1 MKEIDILEHEN
12 MKTNP
17 HVFMRLRFICGTS
30 CVYIYIYLSLTV
42 LVVSRTLLG
51 GDGVACRLEGTHV
64 PKRIVTE
71 TLGQHGILRP
81 KLREAHSAIVA
92 MLVVLMMK

>member
-1 MKEIDILEHEN
+1 MKEIDILEHET

-17 HVFMRLRFICGTS
+17 QVFMYLRFICGTS
-30 CVYIYIYLSLTV
+30 CVYISYLSLTV

-64 PKRIVTE
+64 PKGIVTE

-92 MLVVLMMK
+92 MLVVLAK

>member
-17 HVFMRLRFICGTS
+17 HVFMYLRFVCGTS
-30 CVYIYIYLSLTV
+30 AYVYLSLTV

-64 PKRIVTE
+64 PKGIVTE

-81 KLREAHSAIVA
+81 KLREAHSVIVA
-92 MLVVLMMK
+92 MSVVLAK